1 MRFPSKE
8 EVDVIRQTYPAGT
21 RLELTVPL
29 DDPDAKQKA
38 GDRATVR
45 GVDDAGHLLVAWD
58 MGSSLNLIPGL
69 DSFQIVPTIPP
80 EVQRQIQAVRSTAA
94 TNMFHWKNVHE
105 IAEQCGFD
113 ELVEW
118 LPKNVRLYGNYILTG
133 ETEIREGGDQSK

>member
-8 EVDVIRQTYPAGT
+8 EVDVLRRTYPAGT
-21 RLELTVPL
+21 RLELTAPF
-29 DDPDAKQKA
+29 DDPDAKQKT

-45 GVDDAGHLLVAWD
+45 GVDDGGHIMCAWD

-69 DSFQIVPTIPP
+69 DSFQIVPTIPDA
-80 EVQRQIQAVRSTAA
+80 VQRQIQAVRATAA
-94 TNMFHWKNVHE
+94 TNMFHWKNVLE

-133 ETEIREGGDQSK
+133 ETEIRET